1 MGSNKAPAVPSKKKA
16 RAAARP
22 KLARQIGIVLS
33 SGTLLA
39 AAVGTY
45 LVYTF
50 AGDGPSPVTAATQ
63 AAAPPSAAAPVD
75 QSGSI
80 VIKSASGCRRMKFDN
95 ATGAITDDGATAC
108 PEGGLS
114 TSGGLSAR
122 SEAQVARFGQ
132 IANGFKH

>member
-1 MGSNKAPAVPSKKKA
+1 MVKAPAVPSKKKA
-16 RAAARP
+16 RAPARP
-22 KLARQIGIVLS
+22 KLARQIGIVLGG
-33 SGTLLA
+33 GTLLA
-39 AAVGTY
+39 AAIGTY

-50 AGDGPSPVTAATQ
+50 AGDGPSPATAATKPPALAS
-63 AAAPPSAAAPVD
+63 AAAPAPVD

-80 VIKSASGCRRMKFDN
+80 VIKSATGCRKMTFDN

-108 PEGGLS
+108 PEGGLR
-114 TSGGLSAR
+114 TSGELSAR